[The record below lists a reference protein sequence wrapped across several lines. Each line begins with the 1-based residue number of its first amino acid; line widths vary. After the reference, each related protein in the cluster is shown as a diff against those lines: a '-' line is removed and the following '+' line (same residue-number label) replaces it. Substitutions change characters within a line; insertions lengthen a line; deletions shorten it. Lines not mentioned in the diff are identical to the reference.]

1 MDQWNTLLTTHLSN
15 GENETF
21 QVTHPFHPLRGKVLE
36 LVARRRNWGE
46 EQVYYHDE
54 SGRLCSLPLKWTSL
68 APVDPFVSLSAGR
81 AAFRVSDLL
90 ELSRLL
96 SSLREG
102 KKEENDAKN
111 RPAV

>member
-1 MDQWNTLLTTHLSN
+1 
-15 GENETF
+15 
-21 QVTHPFHPLRGKVLE
+21 VIHPFHPLSGKVFE
-36 LVARRRNWGE
+36 LVTRHHNWGN

-54 SGRLCSLPLKWTSL
+54 AGRLCSLLLIWTSL
-68 APVDPFVSLSAGR
+68 AFVDPFISLSAWR

-96 SSLREG
+96 VSMKKG
-102 KKEENDAKN
+102 KKEENDAEN

>member
-1 MDQWNTLLTTHLSN
+1 LG

-21 QVTHPFHPLRGKVLE
+21 QVTHPFHPLSGKVFE
-36 LVARRRNWGE
+36 LVTCHTNWGD

-54 SGRLCSLPLKWTSL
+54 TGKLCSLPLKWTSL
-68 APVDPFVSLSAGR
+68 APADPFVSLSAGR

-96 SSLREG
+96 ASLQEG
-102 KKEENDAKN
+102 KKEENDAEN